1 MSHASSRQ
9 PGTPNAL
16 ESRRGSGP
24 LGALKA
30 MAIFARVV
38 ECGSMSAAAREL
50 GMTASAVSQQIRAL
64 EQETG
69 VALLHRSTRRLSLTA
84 AGATFHEGCAEMLA
98 AARRAEQRLAE
109 QRDAPVGELRVSAPL
124 SFSGQYLAP
133 ALAPLLRASPQLVLR
148 IFAADERIDLIEAR
162 IDLAIRVGRPTDSS
176 LVARPLA
183 QWQEILCAAP
193 AYLRHAGAPNEPED
207 LSRHTWLNLTPLGEP
222 QTVELYRGK
231 DVRRIR
237 LLGRVASNS
246 QASLLELTREGIG
259 ISRQVEPD
267 VREEIASGRLVRVLP
282 DWSFTPIGVW
292 AVTPQ
297 REAQPAKV
305 RHAIEALRLYL
316 GGGSDE

>member
-1 MSHASSRQ
+1 MDGASKQHPPASSPHETQ
-9 PGTPNAL
+9 
-16 ESRRGSGP
+16 RGAGP

-84 AGATFHEGCAEMLA
+84 AGATFFEGCAEMLA

-109 QRDAPVGELRVSAPL
+109 QRDAPVGELRISAPL

-176 LVARPLA
+176 LVARPLT

-193 AYLRHAGAPNEPED
+193 AYLRQAGTPNEPED

-222 QTVELYRGK
+222 QTIELHRGK
-231 DVRRIR
+231 DVRRVR

-246 QASLLELTREGIG
+246 QASLLQLTHEAIG

-267 VREEIASGRLVRVLP
+267 VREDIASGRLVRVLP
-282 DWSFTPIGVW
+282 EWSFTPIGVW

-305 RHAIEALRLYL
+305 RHAIEALRLHL
-316 GGGSDE
+316 GGAAAE